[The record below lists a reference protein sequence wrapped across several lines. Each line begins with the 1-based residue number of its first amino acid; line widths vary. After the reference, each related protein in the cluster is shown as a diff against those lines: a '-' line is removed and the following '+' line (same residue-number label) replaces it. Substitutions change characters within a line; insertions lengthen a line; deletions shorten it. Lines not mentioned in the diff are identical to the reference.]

1 MRRPL
6 VQCDHIGGNMS
17 ESEVAAEVEEIR
29 HHPEAEDPNDA
40 PYPSRLYAWYVVGVF
55 VLAYTFS
62 FIDRQIL
69 SLLVGPIKRD
79 LGVSDT
85 QVSLLLGIAFAF
97 FYAIMGLPIGR
108 LVDRRHRVS
117 IIAIGVF
124 TWSLM
129 TALSGTAKVYWQLL
143 TYRIGVGVG
152 EAALTPAAYSII
164 SDYFPPKRLG
174 FAIGVYGMG
183 VYIGAGL
190 ALVIGAVAIGWAT
203 SIGDLNLPLIGH
215 IYSWQIV
222 FFVVGLPGILVAL
235 WVATLKEPVRRGH
248 TRREIGA
255 DGVSRDVAVP
265 FREVIQYL
273 KENALAF
280 MAINLCFALLAMMA
294 YGSAA
299 WIPTFFIRTYGWSAG
314 QIGTAYGLIIMI
326 FGTLGVVSGGAL
338 GDYIKAK
345 GHRNGRIYVMIIAGV
360 ATLPF
365 SLAAP
370 LMENPYTA
378 LILIAP
384 ASYFAT
390 FTTGVGP
397 SALIDM
403 MPNQMR
409 GFASALSGLIVS
421 LIGLGIGP
429 LAVAAVTDY
438 VFHDEQMLRY
448 SLAIVPPVCLIL
460 GALFGVLA
468 LKPYLKS
475 LDHLENWSLSEKER

>member
-1 MRRPL
+1 
-6 VQCDHIGGNMS
+6 MS

-29 HHPEAEDPNDA
+29 HHPEVGDPGDA

-69 SLLVGPIKRD
+69 SLLVAPMKRD
-79 LGVSDT
+79 LAISDT

-124 TWSLM
+124 TWSMM
-129 TALSGTAKVYWQLL
+129 TALSGTAKVYWQLFI
-143 TYRIGVGVG
+143 YRVGVGVG

-174 FAIGVYGMG
+174 FAIGVYGVG
-183 VYIGAGL
+183 VYMGAGL

-203 SIGDLNLPLIGH
+203 SVGDLDLPIIGH
-215 IYSWQIV
+215 VYSWQLV

-235 WVATLKEPVRRGH
+235 WVATLREPVRRGH
-248 TRREIGA
+248 MRRETGA
-255 DGVSRDVAVP
+255 DGVTRDVAVP
-265 FREVIQYL
+265 FREVVNYL
-273 KENALAF
+273 KENAFAF
-280 MAINLCFALLAMMA
+280 IAMNLCFALLAMMA
-294 YGSAA
+294 YGTAA
-299 WIPTFFIRTYGWSAG
+299 WVPTFFIRTYGWTAG
-314 QIGTAYGLIIMI
+314 QIGTSYGLIIMV

-338 GDYIKAK
+338 GDYIKTK
-345 GHRNGRIYVMIIAGV
+345 GYRNGRIYVMIFTGV

-370 LMENPYTA
+370 LMDNPYVA
-378 LILIAP
+378 LALIAP
-384 ASYFAT
+384 ATYFAT
-390 FTTGVGP
+390 FITGVGP

-421 LIGLGIGP
+421 LIGLGVGP

-438 VFHDEQMLRY
+438 VFRDEHMLRY
-448 SLAIVPPVCLIL
+448 SLAIVPPVTLAL

-475 LDHLENWSLSEKER
+475 LDYLESWSTSHEKR